1 MKKWIRRTLNVLL
14 ILVLVF
20 GLAMFLL
27 SERESY
33 LSRNN
38 NDEAMQIAKGET
50 EPPETLPQ
58 EVTDPVETEATTEP
72 TVSEE
77 TVPEETIPEE
87 TVPIPDDPCI
97 QELLTLDLDALREEN
112 EDVIGWI
119 CIPDTNISYPLLQW
133 TDNEFYLTHSWQQTP
148 NSAGSIFMEWQNSPD
163 FTDFNTII
171 YGHRMREKEMFGML
185 HAFRKKEFLE
195 AHPSVYILNDDGVRR
210 YDIFAVQRVKLD
222 SPVYG
227 LGLETDRRK
236 EELIRY
242 SLDYSSIETGIIP
255 TVEDQL
261 LTLSTC
267 SGVNFT
273 TRWVVQCVLNTEGSY
288 LPNLN

>member
-1 MKKWIRRTLNVLL
+1 MKKWVRWTLNTIL
-14 ILVLVF
+14 ILALLVGAVQF
-20 GLAMFLL
+20 IR
-27 SERESY
+27 SEWESR
-33 LSRNN
+33 LNRQN
-38 NDEAMQIAKGET
+38 NDAAMELAKGET
-50 EPPETLPQ
+50 APPESIPEPTGN
-58 EVTDPVETEATTEP
+58 TDATEP
-72 TVSEE
+72 AAPEE
-77 TVPEETIPEE
+77 TVPEE

-97 QELLTLDLDALREEN
+97 QELLTLNLEALQEEN

-119 CIPDTNISYPLLQW
+119 CIPDTNISYPLLHW

-148 NSAGSIFMEWQNSPD
+148 NPAGSIFMEWQNNPD
-163 FTDFNTII
+163 FSDFNTII

-185 HAFRKKEFLE
+185 HAFHDKEFLE
-195 AHPSVYILNDDGVRR
+195 THPSVYILTEDGVRR

-227 LGLETDRRK
+227 LELESQRRK

-242 SLDYSSIETGIIP
+242 SLDYSAIETGIIP
-255 TVEDQL
+255 TAEDQL

-267 SGVNFT
+267 SGVNFV

-288 LPNLN
+288 LPNLT

>member
-1 MKKWIRRTLNVLL
+1 MKKWVRWTLNTIL
-14 ILVLVF
+14 ILALLVGAVQF
-20 GLAMFLL
+20 IR
-27 SERESY
+27 SEWESR
-33 LSRNN
+33 LNRQN
-38 NDEAMQIAKGET
+38 NDAAMELAKGET
-50 EPPETLPQ
+50 TPPESIPEPTGN
-58 EVTDPVETEATTEP
+58 TDATEP
-72 TVSEE
+72 AAPEE
-77 TVPEETIPEE
+77 TVPEE

-97 QELLTLDLDALREEN
+97 QELLTLNLEALQEEN

-119 CIPDTNISYPLLQW
+119 CIPDTNISYPLLHW

-148 NSAGSIFMEWQNSPD
+148 NPAGSIFMEWQNNPD
-163 FTDFNTII
+163 FSDFNTII

-185 HAFRKKEFLE
+185 HAFHDKEFLE
-195 AHPSVYILNDDGVRR
+195 THPSVYILTGDGVRR

-227 LGLETDRRK
+227 LALESQRRK

-242 SLDYSSIETGIIP
+242 SLDYSAIETGIIP

-267 SGVNFT
+267 SGVNFVN
-273 TRWVVQCVLNTEGSY
+273 RWVVQCVLNTEGSY
-288 LPNLN
+288 LPNAS